1 MDSMSDLK
9 ERILKDLTPIRK
21 FALLLLR
28 AKDNEPIRGQLWYQ
42 KELFLL
48 AKAFKELN
56 EEADFEPYLLG
67 PHSELA
73 DDELD
78 ELTQL
83 GLAEKV
89 GSKYQ
94 LTSEGEE
101 IVNTIDKKIDVKEK
115 EMAEEVKD
123 FLNDLSEDELL
134 TFVYVTYP
142 DMTEESIKKKVTE
155 KREEVA
161 YHLYKKGKISI
172 GKAAE
177 LAGFGLEKF
186 SDFLKKKGTKME
198 ISL

>member
-1 MDSMSDLK
+1 MTYLK
-9 ERILKDLTPIRK
+9 ERILRDLNPTRK
-21 FALLLLR
+21 FALLLLN
-28 AKDNEPIRGQLWYQ
+28 AKGKEPIRGQLWYQ

-56 EEADFEPYLLG
+56 EEAGFEPYLLG

-73 DDELD
+73 AEELD

-83 GLAEKV
+83 GLAEKA

-94 LTSEGEE
+94 LTSKGEE
-101 IVNTIDKKIDVKEK
+101 VVNTFEKKIDSKEK
-115 EMAEEVKD
+115 EMIEEVKD
-123 FLNDLSEDELL
+123 FLNDLSENELL

-142 DMTEESIKKKVTE
+142 DMTEESIKRKVTE
-155 KREEVA
+155 KRQEVA

-177 LAGFGLEKF
+177 LAGLGLEKF
-186 SDFLKKKGTKME
+186 SGYLKKKGTKME
-198 ISL
+198 ISI